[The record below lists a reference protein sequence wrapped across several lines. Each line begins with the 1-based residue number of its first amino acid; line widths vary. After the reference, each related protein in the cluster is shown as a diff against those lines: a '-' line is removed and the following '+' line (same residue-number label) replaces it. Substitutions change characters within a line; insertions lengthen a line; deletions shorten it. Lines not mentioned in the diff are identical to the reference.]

1 MAKKT
6 SLQET
11 EPGSGIPED
20 NKVPPGASPTIAE
33 LEMTPLENEI
43 LDIAHELIEAHYI
56 IVLDNLFTESI
67 RRIKE
72 ASRNSLLM
80 AINALVQKK
89 IIFEGKSITRDSI
102 MDNQTRKA
110 IFQLVIAEPGIHFS
124 RIKEIMQ
131 KDSRTISLH
140 LGILL
145 RFSLIRSKEFDSNI
159 VYFDKNLGEEFDY
172 IYYFIHKKH
181 VRDVFKVLI
190 KNPGISFED
199 LCNAIVPDT
208 TRGNFLRKIN
218 VLVEAGF
225 LTAMRDG
232 NQIVALQVHTR
243 FIPPITFFIENVDS
257 R

>member
-6 SLQET
+6 FLQET

-20 NKVPPGASPTIAE
+20 KEVSPGASLTICE
-33 LEMTPLENEI
+33 LELTPLENEI

-56 IVLDNLFTESI
+56 IILDDLFTESV

-80 AINALVQKK
+80 AINTLVQKK

-102 MDNQTRKA
+102 MENPTRKA

-145 RFSLIRSKEFDSNI
+145 RFALIRSKEFDSNT

-172 IYYFIHKKH
+172 VYYFIHKKH
-181 VRDVFKVLI
+181 VRGVFEVLL
-190 KNPGISFED
+190 KNPGISFD
-199 LCNAIVPDT
+199 DMCSAIVPDT

-232 NQIVALQVHTR
+232 NQIVALQVHQR
-243 FIPPITFFIENVDS
+243 FISPIKYFIENVNII
-257 R
+257 

>member
-1 MAKKT
+1 MAKKNYI
-6 SLQET
+6 QET
-11 EPGSGIPED
+11 EPGSGFPIDKEIT
-20 NKVPPGASPTIAE
+20 PGASPSIVE
-33 LEMTPLENEI
+33 LELTPLENEI

-56 IVLDNLFTESI
+56 IVLDDLFTESV

-72 ASRNSLLM
+72 TSKNSLLM

-102 MDNQTRKA
+102 MDNQTRKS

-140 LGILL
+140 LSILL
-145 RFSLIRSKEFDSNI
+145 RFGLIRSKEFDSNI

-172 IYYFIHKKH
+172 VYYFIHKKH
-181 VRDVFKVLI
+181 VRDVFKILL
-190 KNPGISFED
+190 KNPGISFDD
-199 LCNAIVPDT
+199 LYSAIVPDT

-232 NQIVALQVHTR
+232 NQIVALQVHQR
-243 FIPPITFFIENVDS
+243 FIPPITYFIQNVDS
-257 R
+257 M